1 MFQIPDELARSCASN
16 FAEIGTLDI
25 LNFIKTNLTREAK
38 LIEVIKG
45 VSKNSKGFTQLMI
58 QLSTL
63 GLLPILN
70 TSMAKHTFTFKSI

>member
-45 VSKNSKGFTQLMI
+45 VSKNSKGFT
-58 QLSTL
+58 
-63 GLLPILN
+63 
-70 TSMAKHTFTFKSI
+70 